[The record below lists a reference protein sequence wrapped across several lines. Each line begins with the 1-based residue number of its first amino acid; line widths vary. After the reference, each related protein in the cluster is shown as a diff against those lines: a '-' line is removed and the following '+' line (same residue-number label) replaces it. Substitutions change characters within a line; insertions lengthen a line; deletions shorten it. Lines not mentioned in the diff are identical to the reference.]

1 MLIAAGVAFGTSKA
15 SLTADKGA
23 LAKVNLPLGGG
34 TITDVSAVTGPN
46 AKPVPV
52 VLRGDLIYPRRPV
65 AANEKL
71 NVQVVVT
78 RPGWISW
85 LGGGHRRLSL
95 NVTTPAASLRSQYVT
110 VSGRGPVTLHFRAP
124 ISTYSYGAAPGHL
137 SRHVLS
143 TPSDTI
149 TLPRSAPAGSLF
161 LSAAPRSWEFGR
173 AVAVSWFPAGG
184 AATAVANPGPGSRI
198 GSGQPVTLTFSKPV
212 SQVLGSH
219 LPPVS
224 PATDGT
230 WHTLNSHTIRFVPQ
244 GYGYGLGASVKVALP
259 SGVHVAGGQV
269 TGDASSVTWS
279 VPAGSTTRLQQLL
292 ATLGYMPVSFTPS
305 GSAVSPNL
313 QAQEAAAVKPPS
325 GKFAMRYPNTPS
337 WLASSWQPGSF
348 GELTK
353 GAVMAFE
360 DSQGMVPD
368 GVPGPDVWKALIG
381 AAIKGQ
387 SSTFGYT
394 VVDVSE
400 GSPESLTL
408 WHSGRTVMTTP
419 VNTGIAQAPTAQGT
433 FAVFEH
439 LPVTTMS
446 GTNPDGSHY
455 SDPGIPW
462 VSYFNGGDALHGF
475 IRGSYGTPQSLGC
488 VEMPFAVAHDVY
500 PYTPIGTIVH
510 VT

>member
-1 MLIAAGVAFGTSKA
+1 MGVLVAAGVAFGTSKA

-34 TITDVSAVTGPN
+34 TISHVSAVTGPN

-52 VLRGDLIYPRRPV
+52 VLRGDLVYPRGLVGAHER
-65 AANEKL
+65 L

-85 LGGGHRRLSL
+85 LSGGHRRLSL
-95 NVTTPAASLRSQYVT
+95 DVMTPAASLRSPYVT
-110 VSGRGPVTLHFRAP
+110 VHGHGPVRLHFRDP
-124 ISTYSYGAAPGHL
+124 ISTYSYGTTPGQL
-137 SRHVLS
+137 SRHVLA
-143 TPSDTI
+143 TPSDTV
-149 TLPRSAPAGSLF
+149 TLPRSAPAGTAF
-161 LSAAPRSWEFGR
+161 LSAAPNAWEVGKP
-173 AVAVSWFPAGG
+173 VAVTWFPAGG
-184 AATAVANPGPGSRI
+184 AATAIASPAPGTKIASN
-198 GSGQPVTLTFSKPV
+198 QAVTLTFSKPI
-212 SQVLGSH
+212 SKVLGSH

-224 PATDGT
+224 PATQGA
-230 WHTLNSHTIRFVPQ
+230 WHAVGNRTIRFVPS
-244 GYGYGLGASVKVALP
+244 GYGYGLGATVKIPLP
-259 SGVHVAGGQV
+259 SGVHVAGGQ
-269 TGDASSVTWS
+269 TDSATWS
-279 VPAGSTTRLQQLL
+279 VPPGSTTRLQQLL
-292 ATLGYMPVSFTPS
+292 ATLGYLPLNFAPS
-305 GSAVSPNL
+305 GSSVPLTLS
-313 QAQEAAAVKPPS
+313 AQEAAAVNAPS
-325 GKFAMRYPNTPS
+325 GKFSMRYPNTPG
-337 WLASSWQPGSF
+337 WLASSWQPGTF

-353 GAVMAFE
+353 GAVMSFE
-360 DSQGMVPD
+360 NSVGMTAD

-381 AAIKGQ
+381 AAIRGQ
-387 SSTFGYT
+387 HSSFGYT

-408 WHSGRTVMTTP
+408 WHSGRTVMSTP
-419 VNTGIAQAPTAQGT
+419 VNTGISQAPTAQGT

-488 VEMPFAVAHDVY
+488 VEMPFDVAHQVY